1 METIPSAPNPVT
13 LTEKAVSKVIEALEA
28 EGFSSETHR
37 LRVGVLGGGCSG
49 LQYMLD
55 FTDEINE
62 DYDMTYEQD
71 SVRIVVDPV
80 SASHLAGTTIDYM
93 DGLMG
98 SGFKFLNDKKRSCGC
113 GMSFS

>member
-1 METIPSAPNPVT
+1 MDTILTAPNPVT

-28 EGFSSETHR
+28 EGFSSETHS
-37 LRVGVLGGGCSG
+37 LRVGVLGGGCAG
-49 LQYMLD
+49 LQYVLD
-55 FTDEINE
+55 FTDKINE
-62 DYDMTYEQD
+62 DYDMIYEQD

-80 SASHLAGTTIDYM
+80 SASHLVGTTIDYL

-98 SGFKFLNDKKRSCGC
+98 TGFKFLNENKRSCGC